1 MTEVPR
7 TAFIYSER
15 YQHFDYGPG
24 HPLRIERL
32 ALTHELCSA
41 YGLLDLPTTRLIEA
55 RDATEDEVV
64 AFHRPD
70 YLDVFRAADRG
81 QPAPNLWDYG
91 LGTSDNPTS
100 PGMYAW
106 SLLSTGASLQAMALV
121 DSGEVGCAFNIAG
134 GLHHAAAARAA
145 GFCYVNDAAVVI
157 KHLLRRGRRVAYVDI
172 DAHHGDGV
180 QFGFYETDQ
189 VLTISIH
196 ESGETLF
203 PGTGFAEEIGRGRGI
218 GYAVNLPLLAGSD
231 DAIFLW
237 AFDQVVPPLLTA
249 FNPDVVVTQLGV
261 DTHRTDPLTNLA
273 MTTTGFAEVV
283 RRLQPLCRRWI
294 ALGGGGYNLENVPR
308 SWTLAWAIMNHR
320 EIPDDLP
327 ESFLTTFQRLGFRA
341 TRLRDDPNP
350 ADAPTREQAWRFV
363 REQVYRIQRLVFP
376 HHGL

>member
-1 MTEVPR
+1 MTEVPQ

-32 ALTHELCSA
+32 ALTYELCRA

-81 QPAPNLWDYG
+81 HPPPNLWDYG
-91 LGTSDNPTS
+91 LGTSDNPTF
-100 PGMYAW
+100 PGMLAW

-121 DSGEVGCAFNIAG
+121 DSGEVECAFNVAG

-145 GFCYVNDAAVVI
+145 GFCYFNDAAVVI

-180 QFGFYETDQ
+180 QFGFFETDQ

-218 GYAVNLPLLAGSD
+218 GYAVNVPLLAGSD
-231 DAIFLW
+231 DEIFLW

-273 MTTTGFAEVV
+273 MTTTGFAEAV

-320 EIPDDLP
+320 EVPDDMP
-327 ESFLTTFQRLGFRA
+327 ESFLATFQRLGLRPR
-341 TRLRDDPNP
+341 RLRDDPNP
-350 ADAPTREQAWRFV
+350 ADSLTREQAWRFV
-363 REQVYRIQRLVFP
+363 REQVHRVQRLVLP